1 MTQETEAVAEEA
13 FPSGPRSGPR
23 PVGGHARRRGRG
35 RALAVLGVFG
45 ELLITIG
52 LVLGLF
58 VTYSLWWTDVLADR
72 SAAAASD
79 RLRDSW
85 AAGGPA
91 GLPPGSAATPGAAA
105 ATDGP
110 AVLADPNAPDAADG
124 AASGDGPAVGAGG
137 SGASAATGTGIGF
150 LHVPAMGR
158 GYQVLIRMGTDT
170 DTLADGVA
178 GVYEQPYRA
187 AMPWDASGNFALA
200 AHRDGHGAK
209 FHNLDALRK
218 GDPIVV
224 ETRDKWYVYRVDN
237 TLAETSKY
245 DTGIVA
251 PVPRGSGY
259 TEPGRYITLTTCTPV
274 YTSRYRMAVW
284 GSLVRVDDMDA
295 RRTPPAELKRG

>member
-13 FPSGPRSGPR
+13 FPQPGPQARTGRPPR
-23 PVGGHARRRGRG
+23 RG
-35 RALAVLGVFG
+35 RALAVLGLLG
-45 ELLITIG
+45 ELLITLG

-79 RLRDSW
+79 QLRDSW

-91 GLPPGSAATPGAAA
+91 ALPSGSPS
-105 ATDGP
+105 GP
-110 AVLADPNAPDAADG
+110 AAQGDPNAPNAPG
-124 AASGDGPAVGAGG
+124 APVPGGGPTSGAGG
-137 SGASAATGTGIGF
+137 TGTALAAGTGVGF

-158 GYQVLIRMGTDT
+158 NYQVLIRMGTDA
-170 DTLADGVA
+170 DTLAEGVA

-209 FHNLDALRK
+209 FHDLDALHK

-224 ETRDKWYVYRVDN
+224 ETRDKWYVYRVDS
-237 TLAETSKY
+237 TLPETTKF

-251 PVPRGSGY
+251 PVPKGSGY

-295 RRTPPAELKRG
+295 KRTPPAELRRG

>member
-13 FPSGPRSGPR
+13 FPGPGPQSGDGRGPQ
-23 PVGGHARRRGRG
+23 RRGRGRG
-35 RALAVLGVFG
+35 RALAALGVFG
-45 ELLITIG
+45 ELLITLG

-58 VTYSLWWTDVLADR
+58 VRPSRGPPPPRAPPPP
-72 SAAAASD
+72 AAASAQ
-79 RLRDSW
+79 RRDPG

-91 GLPPGSAATPGAAA
+91 APPGSGPGSATDAPGAPG
-105 ATDGP
+105 TPD
-110 AVLADPNAPDAADG
+110 APDASGAPLPGG
-124 AASGDGPAVGAGG
+124 AAGTSGAGG
-137 SGASAATGTGIGF
+137 SGAAPAQGQGLGF

-158 GYQVLIRMGTDT
+158 NYQVLIRMGTDT

-224 ETRDKWYVYRVDN
+224 ETRDKWYVYRVDS
-237 TLAETSKY
+237 TLPETSKF

-251 PVPRGSGY
+251 PVPKGSGY

-295 RRTPPAELKRG
+295 KRTPPAELRRG

>member
-1 MTQETEAVAEEA
+1 MAEEA
-13 FPSGPRSGPR
+13 FPERGPEAGDR
-23 PVGGHARRRGRG
+23 PPRRGRG

-45 ELLITIG
+45 ELLITLG

-58 VTYSLWWTDVLADR
+58 VSYSLWWTDVLADR

-79 RLRDSW
+79 QLRDSW

-91 GLPPGSAATPGAAA
+91 VPLPSGAPAGSPSGSADPGAPEAGGGPASGPGGTGTGTGGAAA
-105 ATDGP
+105 AAGTD
-110 AVLADPNAPDAADG
+110 V
-124 AASGDGPAVGAGG
+124 
-137 SGASAATGTGIGF
+137 GF

-158 GYQVLIRMGTDT
+158 NYQVLIRTGTDA

-178 GVYEQPYRA
+178 GVYEQPYRS

-224 ETRDKWYVYRVDN
+224 ETRDKWYVYRVDS
-237 TLAETSKY
+237 TLPETTKF

-251 PVPRGSGY
+251 PVPKGSGY

-284 GSLVRVDDMDA
+284 GSLVRVDDVDA
-295 RRTPPAELKRG
+295 KRTPPAELRRG

>member
-1 MTQETEAVAEEA
+1 MAEEA
-13 FPSGPRSGPR
+13 FPGPGPQSGDGRGPQ
-23 PVGGHARRRGRG
+23 RRGRGRG
-35 RALAVLGVFG
+35 RALAALGVFG
-45 ELLITIG
+45 ELLITLG

-58 VTYSLWWTDVLADR
+58 VSYSLWWTDVLADR

-79 RLRDSW
+79 QLRDSW

-91 GLPPGSAATPGAAA
+91 APPGSGPGSATDAPGAPG
-105 ATDGP
+105 TPD
-110 AVLADPNAPDAADG
+110 APDASGAPLPGG
-124 AASGDGPAVGAGG
+124 AAGTSGAGG
-137 SGASAATGTGIGF
+137 SGAAPAQGQGLGF

-158 GYQVLIRMGTDT
+158 NYQVLIRMGTDT

-224 ETRDKWYVYRVDN
+224 ETRDKWYVYRVDS
-237 TLAETSKY
+237 TLPETSKF

-251 PVPRGSGY
+251 PVPKGSGY

-295 RRTPPAELKRG
+295 KRTPPAELRRG